1 MTGFIRCWRD
11 TVFLSPD
18 GKLILAARGIRT
30 FAYGFLSILL
40 GLYLDGLGFS
50 PLQVGA
56 VLTTT
61 LAGSAALTILF
72 TSVAD
77 RYGRRR
83 MLSVSAVLMAG
94 AGLLFALTNRYPLLI
109 LASLTGTIG
118 ATSGEVG
125 PFLSLEQTILP
136 QTAPPQRRNM
146 LFGIYNTVGGLAGA
160 AGSLFAA
167 TPVLLQRWLGWTELT
182 ALRIMFVLY
191 AALAGIALLLI
202 LRLSPRVELSPED
215 RVLGSGLRESK
226 RMVMRLSALFGL
238 DSLAGGFVVQ
248 SLIAFWFHLRW
259 GAGPE
264 LLGPIFLGVGVLQA
278 ASYLVAARVA
288 DRIGLINTMVFTHLP
303 SNVLL
308 MLVPAAPTLGA
319 AIALILARH
328 ALAQMDVPTRQ
339 SYTMA
344 VVAPAERAA
353 AAGYTNVV
361 RNLAQA
367 VTPVISGYAM
377 QVLSLGLPFVIG
389 GGLKIIYDLTLFA
402 MFRHTRVR
410 EDTR

>member
-1 MTGFIRCWRD
+1 
-11 TVFLSPD
+11 
-18 GKLILAARGIRT
+18 
-30 FAYGFLSILL
+30 
-40 GLYLDGLGFS
+40 
-50 PLQVGA
+50 
-56 VLTTT
+56 TTT

-136 QTAPPQRRNM
+136 QTVPPQRRNM

-191 AALAGIALLLI
+191 AALAGIALVLI

-215 RVLGSGLRESK
+215 RALGGGLRESK

-339 SYTMA
+339 SYTMT

>member
-1 MTGFIRCWRD
+1 MSW
-11 TVFLSPD
+11 LSSD
-18 GKLILAARGIRT
+18 GRLILAARGIRT
-30 FAYGFLSILL
+30 FAYGFLSVLL

-50 PLQVGA
+50 PVQVGA
-56 VLTTT
+56 VLTAT

-77 RYGRRR
+77 RVGRRR
-83 MLSVSAVLMAG
+83 MLTISAVLMAG

-136 QTAPPQRRNM
+136 QTAPPPRRNM

-160 AGSLFAA
+160 GGSLFAA
-167 TPVLLQRWLGWTELT
+167 TPALLQSRWGFTEL
-182 ALRIMFVLY
+182 AAFRLMFVLY
-191 AALAGIALLLI
+191 AVLAMVALALI
-202 LRLSPRVELSPED
+202 LRLSHRVELSAED
-215 RVLGSGLRESK
+215 RVRGGGLRESK
-226 RMVMRLSALFGL
+226 GTVRRLSALFGV

-308 MLVPAAPTLGA
+308 MLVPAAPTFPA
-319 AIALILARH
+319 AVVLILARH
-328 ALAQMDVPTRQ
+328 ALSQMDVPARQ
-339 SYTMA
+339 SYVMA
-344 VVAPAERAA
+344 VVAPSERAA

-377 QVLSLGLPFVIG
+377 QVVSLGLPFVVG
-389 GGLKIIYDLTLFA
+389 GGLKIVYDLALFA
-402 MFRHTRVR
+402 MFRSVRPR

>member
-1 MTGFIRCWRD
+1 MTGFTQCWRD

-136 QTAPPQRRNM
+136 QTVPPQRRNM

-191 AALAGIALLLI
+191 AALAGIALVLI

-215 RVLGSGLRESK
+215 RALGGGLRESK

-339 SYTMA
+339 SYTMT

>member
-1 MTGFIRCWRD
+1 MSW
-11 TVFLSPD
+11 LSKD
-18 GKLILAARGIRT
+18 GRLILAARGIRT
-30 FAYGFLSILL
+30 FAYGFLSVLL
-40 GLYLDGLGFS
+40 GVYLDGLGFL
-50 PLQVGA
+50 PWQVGA
-56 VLTTT
+56 VLTAT
-61 LAGSAALTILF
+61 LTGSAALTVLF
-72 TSVAD
+72 TRVAD

-83 MLSVSAVLMAG
+83 MLMISALLMAG
-94 AGLLFALTNRYPLLI
+94 AGLLFAITNRYPLLI

-125 PFLSLEQTILP
+125 PFLSLEQAILP
-136 QTAPPQRRNM
+136 QTASPQRRNL

-167 TPVLLQRWLGWTELT
+167 TPAFLRTWLGITELSS
-182 ALRIMFVLY
+182 LRFMFVFY
-191 AALAGIALLLI
+191 AVLAAAALLLI
-202 LRLSPRVELSPED
+202 LRLSEAIELTPED
-215 RVLGSGLRESK
+215 RLLGGRLHESK
-226 RMVMRLSALFGL
+226 PIVLRISALFGL

-264 LLGPIFLGVGVLQA
+264 LLGPIFLGVGLLQS

-308 MLVPAAPTLGA
+308 MLVPFAPTLPA
-319 AIALILARH
+319 AIALTLARH
-328 ALAQMDVPTRQ
+328 ALSQMDVPTRQ
-339 SYTMA
+339 SYIMT

-361 RNLAQA
+361 RNLAGA
-367 VTPVISGYAM
+367 ITPIISGYAM
-377 QVLSLGLPFVIG
+377 QVVSLGLPFIIG
-389 GGLKIIYDLTLFA
+389 GGLKIVYDLTLFA
-402 MFRHTRVR
+402 MFRSVR
-410 EDTR
+410 PPEESS